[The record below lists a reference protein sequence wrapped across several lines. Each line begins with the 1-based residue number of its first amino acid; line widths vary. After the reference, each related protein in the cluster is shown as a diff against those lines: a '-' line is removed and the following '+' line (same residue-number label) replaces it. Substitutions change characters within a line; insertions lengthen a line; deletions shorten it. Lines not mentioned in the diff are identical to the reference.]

1 MMTQERMRAT
11 QTLSLK
17 ATTALNVFNMLQDM
31 RHLVI
36 LDLRE
41 SADFAES
48 HIRRSINVTVE
59 TFKD

>member
-1 MMTQERMRAT
+1 MTQEKLRAQ
-11 QTLSLK
+11 QTLSIK

-41 SADFAES
+41 EEPFAES
-48 HIRRSINVTVE
+48 HIRRSINVTIE